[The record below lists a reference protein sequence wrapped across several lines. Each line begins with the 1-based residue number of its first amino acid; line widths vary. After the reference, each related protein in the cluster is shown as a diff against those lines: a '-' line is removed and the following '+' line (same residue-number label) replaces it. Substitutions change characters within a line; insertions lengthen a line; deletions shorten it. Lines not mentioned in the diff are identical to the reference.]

1 MSSFS
6 KRVAHHLTSLLTV
19 MHILLQVQ
27 ATPTLADRTTTSI
40 VTTPVLCLPEQASAL
55 LQLKGSFNVTAGDY
69 STVFRSWVAGAD
81 CCHWEGVHC
90 DGADG
95 RVTSLDLGGHHLQA
109 DSVHPALFRLTS
121 LKHLDLS
128 GNNFSMS
135 KLPFTGFQEL
145 TELMHLDLS
154 NTNIAGE
161 VPAGIGSIMN
171 LVYLDLSTKFYA
183 LVYDDENNIMKFTL
197 DSFWQLKAPNMET
210 FLTNL
215 TNLEQLHMGMMDMSR
230 EGERWCDHI
239 AKSTPKLQVLSL
251 PWCSLSG
258 PICASLSAMQSL
270 NTIELHR
277 NHLSGSIPEFF
288 ASFSNLSV
296 LQLSKNDF
304 QGWFPPIIFQHKKLR
319 MIDLS
324 KNPGISGNL
333 PNFSQES
340 SLENLFVSST
350 NFTGSLKYLD
360 LLEVSGLQ
368 LVGSIPSWISNLTSL
383 TALQFSNCGLSGQVP
398 SSIGNLRKLTKLA
411 LYNCNFSGKENKLI
425 GTLPDNIKEG
435 CALEAIDISGNLF
448 EGKIP
453 RSLIA
458 CRNLEIL
465 DIGGNHFSD
474 SFPCW
479 MSQLPKLQ
487 VLVLKS
493 NKFTGQLMDPSY
505 MVGGNTCE
513 FTELRIADMASND
526 FNGTLPEA
534 WFKMLKSMMTR
545 SDNETLVME
554 NQYYHGQTYQF
565 TATVTYKG
573 NYMTISKI
581 LRTLV
586 LIDFS
591 NNAFHGAIPET
602 IGELILLHGLNMS
615 HNALTGSIP
624 TQFGRLNQLESLDLS
639 SNEFSGEI
647 PEELAS
653 LNFLSTLNLS
663 YNMLVG
669 RIPNSY
675 QFSTFSNNS
684 FLGNTGLCGPPLSR
698 QCNNPKE
705 PIAMPYTLE
714 KSIDVVLLL
723 FTASGFFISFAM
735 MILIVWGSQMRK
747 QH

>member
-1 MSSFS
+1 
-6 KRVAHHLTSLLTV
+6 
-19 MHILLQVQ
+19 
-27 ATPTLADRTTTSI
+27 
-40 VTTPVLCLPEQASAL
+40 
-55 LQLKGSFNVTAGDY
+55 
-69 STVFRSWVAGAD
+69 
-81 CCHWEGVHC
+81 
-90 DGADG
+90 
-95 RVTSLDLGGHHLQA
+95 
-109 DSVHPALFRLTS
+109 
-121 LKHLDLS
+121 
-128 GNNFSMS
+128 
-135 KLPFTGFQEL
+135 
-145 TELMHLDLS
+145 
-154 NTNIAGE
+154 
-161 VPAGIGSIMN
+161 
-171 LVYLDLSTKFYA
+171 
-183 LVYDDENNIMKFTL
+183 
-197 DSFWQLKAPNMET
+197 ME
-210 FLTNL
+210 
-215 TNLEQLHMGMMDMSR
+215 D
-230 EGERWCDHI
+230 
-239 AKSTPKLQVLSL
+239 V
-251 PWCSLSG
+251 
-258 PICASLSAMQSL
+258 
-270 NTIELHR
+270 
-277 NHLSGSIPEFF
+277 
-288 ASFSNLSV
+288 
-296 LQLSKNDF
+296 
-304 QGWFPPIIFQHKKLR
+304 
-319 MIDLS
+319 
-324 KNPGISGNL
+324 
-333 PNFSQES
+333 
-340 SLENLFVSST
+340 
-350 NFTGSLKYLD
+350 
-360 LLEVSGLQ
+360 
-368 LVGSIPSWISNLTSL
+368 
-383 TALQFSNCGLSGQVP
+383 TALQIL
-398 SSIGNLRKLTKLA
+398 NL
-411 LYNCNFSGKENKLI
+411 KENKLI

-639 SNEFSGEI
+639 SNELTGGI
-647 PEELAS
+647 PKELAS

-735 MILIVWGSQMRK
+735 MIPSCSED
-747 QH
+747 